1 MLTRDQIL
9 AADDRKSEVVQVPEW
24 GGSVTVAAMSG
35 AARDAWEAS
44 LVIRKGTKVEPNMQ
58 NMRARL
64 VAACV
69 VDEAGALMFSSAD
82 VEALGQK
89 SGAALERVCKVAQ
102 RMNALTDGDM
112 EAAKGN

>member
-9 AADDRKSEVVQVPEW
+9 AVKDRKTETVSVPEW
-24 GGSVTVAAMSG
+24 GGSVLVTAMSG

-44 LVIRKGTKVEPNMQ
+44 LITRKGNKVETNLQ

-69 VDEAGALMFSSAD
+69 VDQSGALLFSDAD
-82 VEALGQK
+82 IEALGQK

-102 RMNALTDGDM
+102 RLNGLTDGDL